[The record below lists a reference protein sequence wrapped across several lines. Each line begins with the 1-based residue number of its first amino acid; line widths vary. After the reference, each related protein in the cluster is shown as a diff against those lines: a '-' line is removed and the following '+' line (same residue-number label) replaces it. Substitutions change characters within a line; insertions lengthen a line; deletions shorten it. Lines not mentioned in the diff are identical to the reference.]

1 MTSPMP
7 EPMLDTTEFSPEA
20 DADVE
25 SDLAVLL
32 VDDEPELIEELA
44 LALTDCGFRCLM
56 AESADEALRILAS
69 APDVGVVV
77 TDVRMPG
84 KDGFY
89 LARTLVDEA
98 HPSVAR
104 RIVIMT
110 GHATLNDA
118 AAAVRAGAFDYLR
131 KPFSLD
137 QIITVVTSARDAAVA
152 DRLAY
157 RQGLAERERLA
168 RAEAE
173 TERLR
178 LRDRVTGLPNGE
190 ALAQA
195 LAGLDGQAGALLMLR
210 LEGMGLVT
218 EVGSRGLLSGLMT
231 AAAER
236 IGTEAGA
243 GRLYALSEG
252 ADFAVLLPGWK
263 AEEAQGLAQA
273 LLARLVEPLAV
284 DGQSMILSA
293 SVGVAAR
300 LQAGTTPLDVCA
312 LVAMAAAARQGGA
325 RAVLFASDMHAAA
338 ARRLRLAQD
347 LPDAAAAG
355 QLTLVYQ
362 PLVRPDRGALLG
374 FEALMRWTHPEL
386 GIVSPAEFIAVAEE
400 TGSIIDIGAF
410 AVRTVARQAATWR
423 TAGQTPYVSVNV
435 SARQLHDADIP
446 ALFAETLAENAL
458 PASALVVEVTESLAI
473 GVEAASM
480 LAALRSQGLRVALDD
495 FGAGFSSLGALRTV
509 PVDIVKFDRALLP
522 EEGPGADREA
532 RFFASLVQATRA
544 LDFAVVAEGIETEA
558 QLALAREAGCFA
570 VQGYLTGRPLPLAQ
584 AGTLIE
590 TWRQA

>member
-1 MTSPMP
+1 MPDTSLPLP
-7 EPMLDTTEFSPEA
+7 DP
-20 DADVE
+20 DA
-25 SDLAVLL
+25 DLAVLL

-44 LALTDCGFRCLM
+44 LALTDAGFRCLT
-56 AESADEALRILAS
+56 ADSADDALRVLAG
-69 APDVGVVV
+69 APDIGVVV

-89 LARTLVDEA
+89 LARTLVEGS

-131 KPFSLD
+131 KPFSLS
-137 QIITVVTSARDAAVA
+137 QITSVVTSARDAAAA

-157 RQGLAERERLA
+157 RHGLAERERLA

-173 TERLR
+173 SERLR

-190 ALAQA
+190 ALVQA
-195 LAGLDGQAGALLMLR
+195 LAGLDSHAGALVMLR
-210 LEGMGLVT
+210 LEGMGLVADA
-218 EVGSRGLLSGLMT
+218 GSRGLLSGLMT

-236 IGTEAGA
+236 IGVEAGA

-252 ADFAVLLPGWK
+252 ADFAILLPGWN
-263 AEEAQGLAQA
+263 AEEAQGMAQA
-273 LLARLVEPLAV
+273 VLARFAVPLAV
-284 DGQSMILSA
+284 EGQSVMLTA
-293 SVGVAAR
+293 SVGVTTR
-300 LQAGTTPLDVCA
+300 TLAGSTPLDVCA
-312 LVAMAAAARQGGA
+312 LVAMASASRQGGA
-325 RAVLFASDMHAAA
+325 RAVLFAPDMHAAA

-347 LPDAAAAG
+347 LPDAASAG
-355 QLTLVYQ
+355 QLALVYQ

-386 GIVSPAEFIAVAEE
+386 GAVSPGEFIAIAEE
-400 TGSIIDIGAF
+400 TGSIVELGAF
-410 AVRTVARQAATWR
+410 AVRTVGRQVAAWR
-423 TAGQTPYVSVNV
+423 AGGATPYVSVNV
-435 SARQLHDADIP
+435 SARQLRDADVP
-446 ALFAETLAENAL
+446 ALFAETLAENGL
-458 PASALVVEVTESLAI
+458 PAAALVVELTESLAI
-473 GVEAASM
+473 GADAGAM
-480 LAALRSQGLRVALDD
+480 LAALRGQGLRVALDD

-522 EEGPGADREA
+522 DEADPERGA

-558 QLALAREAGCFA
+558 QLALARDAGCFA